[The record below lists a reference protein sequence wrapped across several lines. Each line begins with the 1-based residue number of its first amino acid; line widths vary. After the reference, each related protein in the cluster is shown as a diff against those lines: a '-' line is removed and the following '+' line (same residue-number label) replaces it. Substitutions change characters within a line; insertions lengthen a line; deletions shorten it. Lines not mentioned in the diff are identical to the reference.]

1 MQAHRHQCFIKLT
14 VERTEKVRGQGP
26 VTKPIGSE
34 HDIIN
39 VFVCVCV
46 YVYLS
51 IYIYGHI
58 EVIYK

>member
-1 MQAHRHQCFIKLT
+1 MQAHRHQCFINQT

-26 VTKPIGSE
+26 VTKPIGPE

-39 VFVCVCV
+39 VCVCV
-46 YVYLS
+46 SIYLS